1 MDTQSVHIV
10 WLKRDLRL
18 SDHLPIKRASELGRV
33 LLVYILEPSMMDD
46 EHYSGRHW
54 RFVIQSLDDMRNRL
68 KDVNTEVLFIQDE
81 VEVALENI
89 MTRFRIGSM
98 HSHEETGL
106 AKTYARDKGV
116 REWCSSAGIRWYE
129 YQNGGVRR
137 GLKNRRTWR
146 KDWYSYMTAPIHDL
160 DIATIAWVSRAAI
173 QTSDLMDDYP
183 SLGPGHH
190 FQMGGETEGR
200 GLLDSFLKD
209 RVGQYITSISSP
221 SASREGC
228 SRLSPYLAWGCL
240 SIREVYQRQ
249 KSSRDTSPS
258 IRGLQGFASR
268 LRWQAHF
275 IQKFE
280 MEDRMEMEN
289 VNRGFDR
296 LDKPIRTEWIRAW
309 EEGKTGYPLVDAC
322 MRCLC
327 TTGYVNFRMRAMLVS
342 FLTHHLWQ
350 PWQVGSAHLARQFL
364 DFEPGIH
371 FPQFQ
376 MQAGMTGINTLRIYN
391 PIKQAEDHDT
401 DAVFIKE
408 WVPELRGL
416 PALYARE
423 PWQMTEMEAM
433 MYDFRIGHDYPPPIV
448 DVKLSAKQA
457 RDAIWRVRK
466 QDSTRKESQ
475 RILSRHTIPGRRNA

>member
-1 MDTQSVHIV
+1 
-10 WLKRDLRL
+10 
-18 SDHLPIKRASELGRV
+18 
-33 LLVYILEPSMMDD
+33 
-46 EHYSGRHW
+46 
-54 RFVIQSLDDMRNRL
+54 
-68 KDVNTEVLFIQDE
+68 
-81 VEVALENI
+81 
-89 MTRFRIGSM
+89 
-98 HSHEETGL
+98 
-106 AKTYARDKGV
+106 
-116 REWCSSAGIRWYE
+116 
-129 YQNGGVRR
+129 
-137 GLKNRRTWR
+137 
-146 KDWYSYMTAPIHDL
+146 
-160 DIATIAWVSRAAI
+160 
-173 QTSDLMDDYP
+173 
-183 SLGPGHH
+183 
-190 FQMGGETEGR
+190 
-200 GLLDSFLKD
+200 
-209 RVGQYITSISSP
+209 
-221 SASREGC
+221 
-228 SRLSPYLAWGCL
+228 
-240 SIREVYQRQ
+240 
-249 KSSRDTSPS
+249 
-258 IRGLQGFASR
+258 

-350 PWQVGSAHLARQFL
+350 PWQVGSAHMARQFL